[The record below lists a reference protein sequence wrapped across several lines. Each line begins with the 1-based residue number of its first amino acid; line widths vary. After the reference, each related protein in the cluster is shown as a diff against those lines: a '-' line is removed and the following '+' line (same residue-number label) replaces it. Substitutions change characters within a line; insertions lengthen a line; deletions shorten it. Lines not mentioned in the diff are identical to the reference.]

1 MYINICTMK
10 LDKENNT
17 IYKSLYALIFFK
29 SYIAPFR
36 IKFFIAIAL
45 MVVVAV
51 TMASYAYLVK
61 EVLDKVFIEKD
72 TRMLV
77 LLPAIIIIITIVKN
91 LALFFQTRIMQV
103 IMAKVTLKIQ
113 AEIYKKYV
121 YSDMEFFDNN
131 STSSMVTK
139 IFHTTGAISDGIHN
153 ILVIAI
159 REFLTVIALFAVL
172 FFHSPQLTLLSLL
185 SLPFTVF
192 PVVIISKKLRKSMRE
207 SHLTMENLMS
217 HVDDSLKSPKLVKSN
232 VAEEYEIIKTNRV
245 FDAMIRLGRK
255 MAVLSSALPS
265 INETISIFGV
275 AFVIWYGGSNVIKGT
290 MTSGEFF
297 AFFTAMTIA
306 YKPLKSLTRLNH
318 TMQMFVVSS
327 DIVRAVLDHK
337 NKIQNKPNPVELTRT
352 NGNIEFKNV
361 FFSYNGS
368 NSILEDI
375 SFSVKGG
382 KTLAIVGPTGAG
394 KSTIISLLERF
405 YDVNMGVVSIDGKNI
420 TDYTISSLRK
430 SMALVSQDVHLLN
443 DTIESNIRYTKLDAT
458 HEEIIKAANLANAE
472 EFIKKMP
479 DGYQTQVGQSGV
491 KLSGGQ
497 KQRIAIARAILYN
510 APIVL
515 LDEATS
521 ALDSISEKLIQ
532 DALDKFM
539 NGRTTIAIAHRL
551 STIINADQIIVMRDG
566 RVVEEGTHS
575 ELITYDGHY
584 KRLYSTQFG
593 T

>member
-1 MYINICTMK
+1 MK

-17 IYKSLYALIFFK
+17 LYKVLYALIFFK
-29 SYIAPFR
+29 SYIDPFR

-91 LALFFQTRIMQV
+91 LALFFQTRMMQV

-121 YSDMEFFDNN
+121 YSDMEFFDNT

-139 IFHTTGAISDGIHN
+139 LFHTTGAISDGIHN

-207 SHLTMENLMS
+207 SHLTMEYLMS

-245 FDAMIRLGRK
+245 FDVMICLGRK

-275 AFVIWYGGSNVIKGT
+275 AVVIWYGGSNVIKGT

-306 YKPLKSLTRLNH
+306 YKPLKSLTRLNC

-327 DIVRAVLDHK
+327 DIVRAVLERK
-337 NKIQNKPNPVELTRT
+337 NKIQNTPNPVELTRT
-352 NGNIEFKNV
+352 KGNIEFKNV

-375 SFSVKGG
+375 SFSVQGG

-394 KSTIISLLERF
+394 KSTVISLLERF